1 MPGST
6 VSNNDLRMKKR
17 SLAGNVALGLYVL
30 ALVFVFISFF
40 STSWLVSDG
49 RITGAKLES
58 FGLWTHCFRSL
69 PDPNDPAERRFFV
82 GCHWIFDPFT
92 KGYDEIKGFLLP
104 FYIVATQFF
113 YTITFLGTLVSAVGS
128 SMFLL
133 CCTPDEKRFIQITF
147 ALGIT
152 LIVSGVCAAIAV
164 LIFALFANRPG
175 WMPGHDNN
183 FFGWAF
189 GVAIASFFALL
200 ASGAFYLVETNIQVK
215 KRKYLKESQTKFDME
230 SKG

>member
-1 MPGST
+1 
-6 VSNNDLRMKKR
+6 MKKR

-49 RITGAKLES
+49 RITGIYTLFKKIIFSDLLLLIFLNLNLGAKLES

-104 FYIVATQFF
+104 
-113 YTITFLGTLVSAVGS
+113 
-128 SMFLL
+128 
-133 CCTPDEKRFIQITF
+133 C
-147 ALGIT
+147 
-152 LIVSGVCAAIAV
+152 
-164 LIFALFANRPG
+164 N
-175 WMPGHDNN
+175 
-183 FFGWAF
+183 
-189 GVAIASFFALL
+189 
-200 ASGAFYLVETNIQVK
+200 
-215 KRKYLKESQTKFDME
+215 
-230 SKG
+230 

>member
-1 MPGST
+1 MSGSND
-6 VSNNDLRMKKR
+6 SIKDLRMKKR
-17 SLAGNVALGLYVL
+17 SLAGNVALGLYIL
-30 ALVFVFISFF
+30 ALVFVFVAFF
-40 STSWLVSDG
+40 STSWLVSDP
-49 RITGAKLES
+49 RITGAKLDS

-69 PDPNDPAERRFFV
+69 PDPNDPAERRHFV

-104 FYIVATQFF
+104 FNIMATQFF
-113 YTITFLGTLVSAVGS
+113 YTIAFLGTLFSSVGS
-128 SMFLL
+128 LMFLL
-133 CCTPDEKRFIQITF
+133 CCTPEEKRFIKLTF
-147 ALGIT
+147 ILGIT
-152 LIVSGVCAAIAV
+152 LVVSGICAALAV

-230 SKG
+230 TKS